1 MNAVECIECARPVGD
16 RLPLCTECG
25 ENIVKQ
31 LLDVPR
37 LITELEVTRTGLGR
51 VTAPAPVGR
60 STDTPI
66 PVRAIGRHGITIQGD
81 RELRDLSTVITEWAD
96 HMSALTG
103 TQVPY
108 GARGLIQLVQ
118 NLRLGPEHRQP
129 VAPPI
134 RRHPKTGKFLGRV
147 PTLHATLIQITAT
160 LTEQAAV
167 WLAHRGNDL
176 RALEPAEDPADRLH
190 VRLNDAIAAISR
202 IIDRP
207 TPRRYLG
214 ACPADLDDNTRC
226 GYELYAQIGDDG
238 RPADLVK
245 CGRCRTQHFVD
256 RIQAKAREAA
266 EDQSYTI
273 PDLVKVTKAIG
284 APIPER
290 TLYHWANKSRRLES
304 RGWQHAD
311 DRYGIRITD
320 HQIDTRD
327 RQVYRL
333 GDALELARQSA
344 RKKGSAA

>member
-1 MNAVECIECARPVGD
+1 MNVECIECARPVGD

-37 LITELEVTRTGLGR
+37 LLTELEVTRVGLGR

-66 PVRAIGRHGITIQGD
+66 PVRAVGRRGITIQGD
-81 RELRDLSTVITEWAD
+81 RELRDLTAVLAEWVDQITTVTGST
-96 HMSALTG
+96 
-103 TQVPY
+103 VPY
-108 GARGLIQLVQ
+108 GARGLVQLAK
-118 NLRLGPEHRQP
+118 NLRLGPEHRDP

-134 RRHPKTGKFLGRV
+134 RRHPETGRFLGRV
-147 PTLHATLIQITAT
+147 PTLHATLIQVTAT
-160 LTEQAAV
+160 PSEQDAV
-167 WLAHRGNDL
+167 WLAHRGTDL

-190 VRLNDAIAAISR
+190 VRLNDAITAIAR

-214 ACPADLDDNTRC
+214 ACPAELADTGKVC
-226 GYELYAQIGDDG
+226 GYELRADVDDSG
-238 RPADLVK
+238 RIADFVE
-245 CGRCRTQHFVD
+245 CRRCRTQHDVAQ
-256 RIQAKAREAA
+256 IQDKARDTA
-266 EDQSYTI
+266 EQQLYTI
-273 PDLVKVTKAIG
+273 PDLVRVTRAIG

-290 TLYHWANKSRRLES
+290 TLYHWANKSRRLPA
-304 RGWQHAD
+304 RGWQHTD

-320 HQIDTRD
+320 HQIDSRD

-333 GDALELARQSA
+333 GDALELARQA
-344 RKKGSAA
+344 AKKKGTAA